1 MLLSLLRVLAT
12 VSMADF
18 FVHKP
23 ENFQAVITFQPNHF
37 SDLFLDQYFH
47 WTFLS
52 LLIGSSHE
60 LLHSA
65 LTGTCSSVWTIFGK
79 LHTVKH
85 YLRFNFYCMT
95 NHYVGSKL
103 VCRTDIQKLYLHFP
117 KWSISY
123 NQNISLILTK
133 HSINR
138 VSSMWHIYF
147 TSQYFF
153 FKQQHI

>member
-1 MLLSLLRVLAT
+1 
-12 VSMADF
+12 MADS
-18 FVHKP
+18 FVHEP

-85 YLRFNFYCMT
+85 YLRFNFYCTT

-103 VCRTDIQKLYLHFP
+103 VCRTDIQKLYIYNYHYVHTVKLNLTGYKVSLLQNLFAAEQMLKLWDPFDVNNQKESKVHV
-117 KWSISY
+117 IS
-123 NQNISLILTK
+123 N
-133 HSINR
+133 
-138 VSSMWHIYF
+138 
-147 TSQYFF
+147 
-153 FKQQHI
+153 

>member
-1 MLLSLLRVLAT
+1 
-12 VSMADF
+12 MADS
-18 FVHKP
+18 FVHEP

-85 YLRFNFYCMT
+85 YLRFNFYCTT

-103 VCRTDIQKLYLHFP
+103 VSRSNIQKLYIYTYLSKNGPNCLFKDHMTHSKLP
-117 KWSISY
+117 KKSGSVYLFVYNAYISSP
-123 NQNISLILTK
+123 Q
-133 HSINR
+133 
-138 VSSMWHIYF
+138 
-147 TSQYFF
+147 
-153 FKQQHI
+153 